1 MTKLGSSTLDVFP
14 LTLGANPFGWT
25 TDETTSHAVLDA
37 FLEGGGTFVDT
48 ADSYGAGASES
59 ILGSWF
65 AKTGRREEIVLASK
79 ISRHPDRRGLAPDN
93 VALAVEESLQRL
105 RSDHLDLLWAHYDDP
120 DTPLEET
127 LGAVDRLVQEGKVR
141 ELGISN
147 YSPDRIRE
155 WLRIADE
162 NGFHVPVALQPQY
175 SLLRRH
181 EYEDERQALALEH
194 NLAVIPYWGLA
205 SGLLTGK
212 YRTAA
217 DAKGQARQGL
227 VEGYASDEAFA
238 VVDVLREVATAHD
251 AEPATVALAWLS
263 GRPGVVAPIASVSKV
278 AQLPGLLSVPSLAL
292 TDDEADRLTA
302 ASDNVG
308 Q

>member
-1 MTKLGSSTLDVFP
+1 MTKLGGSTLDVFP

-37 FLEGGGTFVDT
+37 FLEGGGNFVDT

-65 AKTGRREEIVLASK
+65 AKRGRREEVVLASK
-79 ISRHPDRRGLAPDN
+79 VSRHPDRRGLAADN
-93 VALAVEESLQRL
+93 VVAAVEESLQRL
-105 RSDHLDLLWAHYDDP
+105 QTDHLDLLWAHYDDP
-120 DTPLEET
+120 DTPMEET
-127 LGAVDRLVQEGKVR
+127 LGAFDRLVRAGKVR

-155 WLRIADE
+155 WLRVADE
-162 NGFHVPVALQPQY
+162 NGFHAPVALQPQY

-181 EYEDERQALALEH
+181 EYEDERQPVALEH
-194 NLAVIPYWGLA
+194 DLAVVPYWGLA

-217 DAKGQARQGL
+217 DAKGKARQNL
-227 VEGYASDEAFA
+227 VEGYASDAAFA
-238 VVDVLREVATAHD
+238 VVDALREVAEGHD
-251 AEPATVALAWLS
+251 AEPATVALAWLLA
-263 GRPGVVAPIASVSKV
+263 RPGVVAPIASVSKV
-278 AQLPGLLSVPSLAL
+278 AQLSALLAVPCLAL
-292 TDDEADRLTA
+292 TEAETARLTA
-302 ASDNVG
+302 ASDAVG